1 LVIIA
6 ILIAVALFALGR
18 MIIRRVA
25 LDDPWLTKAL
35 TACLLLHLAC
45 APAQIWVVDH
55 IYGGVS
61 DYNRYVSQGAILS
74 EGFRHFDF
82 SLVPAHLQGIVSDGS
97 VSIVAGVVFAIIG
110 VNKLGGFFVF
120 SFLSFVGII
129 FFYRAFTTTF
139 GRAGSRRY
147 GYLLFFLPTL
157 IFWTADVSKEAI
169 MTFLLGLTAYG
180 CARVLANRKGG
191 YWMILLSSAGGV
203 FIRPNEVLLAL
214 GGFIMAM
221 LIRPANPNVRL
232 KGSRRTAAL
241 IFLGSLLAVSIFVT
255 LHYLPGVNG
264 SLSLTQIST
273 NNNVGVAGNGSSNL
287 SYSPS
292 ILAYPQD
299 VYSVLFDPLPITA
312 HGTSE
317 LLSAVENTVLLIVVL
332 TSLRRLL
339 LVPRVALARTY
350 VAMCVVFTGAF
361 FYAFAALG
369 NAGLIERERAVMMPF
384 FLVLLCIPRGPRHSP
399 PRYEWELPR
408 RARTARRKAL
418 TLRAS
423 AGRRASS
430 GRHGG
435 IAQPPLPP

>member
-1 LVIIA
+1 LIIFA
-6 ILIAVALFALGR
+6 VLIGITLFILGR
-18 MIIRRVA
+18 LIVQRVA
-25 LDDPWLTKAL
+25 KDDPWLTKAL

-55 IYGGVS
+55 IYQGVS

-74 EGFRHFDF
+74 EGFRHFNF

-110 VNKLGGFFVF
+110 VDKLGAFFVF
-120 SFLSFVGII
+120 SFLSFVGTI

-147 GYLLFFLPTL
+147 GYLIFFLPSL
-157 IFWTADVSKEAI
+157 VFWTADVSKEAI

-221 LIRPANPNVRL
+221 LFRPANPNVRL
-232 KGSRRTAAL
+232 EGSRRTASL

-299 VYSVLFDPLPITA
+299 AYFVLFDPLPITA

-317 LLSAVENTVLLIVVL
+317 FISAAENTVLLIVVL
-332 TSLRRLL
+332 TSIRRLL

-361 FYAFAALG
+361 LYAFASLG

-408 RARTARRKAL
+408 RARIARRKELARRNAL
-418 TLRAS
+418 S
-423 AGRRASS
+423 RRAGHARPASS
-430 GRHGG
+430 DQHS
-435 IAQPPLPP
+435 I